1 MIVCLMRCNLP
12 YNVHINPLCISLHVK
27 YELQV
32 SSTAIND
39 HMTTL
44 TCEKRRGISN
54 TSFYAFQKNFD
65 DDNLLAGSHC
75 RTRPW
80 LFDMMKGQKVGASS
94 ESRLFQRRESIM
106 NNGKCFNCIADTRR
120 WRLCYNVF
128 YDLALCSSSS
138 SHRKVMISR
147 RKNPICEQSHGTS
160 LLKEDEVKSGR
171 QQEKKNIRI

>member
-12 YNVHINPLCISLHVK
+12 FNVHINPLCISLHVK

-128 YDLALCSSSS
+128 IMFFMILHFAAAAAVIGKSWYRAEKTPFVN
-138 SHRKVMISR
+138 KVM
-147 RKNPICEQSHGTS
+147 
-160 LLKEDEVKSGR
+160 GR
-171 QQEKKNIRI
+171 HY